1 MGVKLENGPALQ
13 DVIALMK
20 DRVNTVNE
28 LANASLMF
36 YREPDPDPELLRQ
49 HLTDAA
55 RSAPERICRQYRNDR
70 VEARGAFGDDEGIAE
85 TEQDEDA
92 RRSPCRCVF
101 F

>member
-55 RSAPERICRQYRNDR
+55 RSA
-70 VEARGAFGDDEGIAE
+70 
-85 TEQDEDA
+85 
-92 RRSPCRCVF
+92 
-101 F
+101 